1 MMKNLVIITFVSLIS
16 LVTTKTYGQKSLYV
30 EYKEFV
36 NIQVPLIRD
45 EALWI
50 DLDKNTSIYAS
61 DISHQV
67 SDEKIEKE
75 ILKKETGS
83 SNFVASIGR
92 IIDNDYVIIDYNE
105 KKVELI
111 EDHGKK
117 VFHVEDAFLDKNW
130 ILFSEKKYIQG
141 YEVFKAT
148 VHLRGVD
155 WEVWYAPD
163 LPYSYGPWKLNG
175 LPGLILEAKT
185 FDGFY
190 TFKATSIEFD
200 TNNKIDVPY
209 DKIYKKITF
218 KEYLE
223 YQDTLYN
230 LLFLDMKHESIDI
243 FKTDKE
249 RVFEVKANLSWM

>member
-1 MMKNLVIITFVSLIS
+1 MIKNLVVVTFMSLIS
-16 LVTTKTYGQKSLYV
+16 FVTNKTYGQKSLYV

-36 NIQVPLIRD
+36 NIQVPLIRN

-61 DISHQV
+61 NISHQV

-75 ILKKETGS
+75 ILKKETGG
-83 SNFVASIGR
+83 SNVVASIGR
-92 IIDNDYVIIDYNE
+92 IIDNDYVMIDYNQ

-117 VFHVEDAFLDKNW
+117 VFHVEDSFL
-130 ILFSEKKYIQG
+130 EKKWVITNDKKDIQG
-141 YEVFKAT
+141 YQTYKAT
-148 VHLRGVD
+148 IHLRGTD

-185 FDGFY
+185 LDGFF
-190 TFKATSIEFD
+190 TFKASSIEYD
-200 TNNKIDVPY
+200 TSKKIHVPY

>member
-1 MMKNLVIITFVSLIS
+1 MINNLVIITFVSLIS

-111 EDHGKK
+111 EEHGKN
-117 VFHVEDAFLDKNW
+117 VFHVDYTFLDKKL
-130 ILFSEKKYIQG
+130 ILFIEK
-141 YEVFKAT
+141 
-148 VHLRGVD
+148 
-155 WEVWYAPD
+155 
-163 LPYSYGPWKLNG
+163 
-175 LPGLILEAKT
+175 
-185 FDGFY
+185 
-190 TFKATSIEFD
+190 
-200 TNNKIDVPY
+200 
-209 DKIYKKITF
+209 
-218 KEYLE
+218 
-223 YQDTLYN
+223 
-230 LLFLDMKHESIDI
+230 
-243 FKTDKE
+243 
-249 RVFEVKANLSWM
+249 

>member
-1 MMKNLVIITFVSLIS
+1 MLNKVLFVFFLFFFKIS
-16 LVTTKTYGQKSLYV
+16 NINSQNNVRVVYN
-30 EYKEFV
+30 EFI
-36 NIQVPLIRD
+36 NIQIPIIRENILYSD
-45 EALWI
+45 IENNITYFSSDISNQLS
-50 DLDKNTSIYAS
+50 DLDK
-61 DISHQV
+61 
-67 SDEKIEKE
+67 EKE
-75 ILKKETGS
+75 IMKKELGD
-83 SNFVASIGR
+83 SNVVASIGR
-92 IIDNDYVIIDYNE
+92 IIDNDYIIIDFNL

-117 VFHVEDAFLDKNW
+117 VFQVEDTFLDKPWVLLN
-130 ILFSEKKYIQG
+130 EKKHIQG
-141 YEVFKAT
+141 YEVFKAS

-175 LPGLILEAKT
+175 LPGLILEAT
-185 FDGFY
+185 TIDGYY

-200 TNNKIDVPY
+200 TDNKIDVPY

-249 RVFEVKANLSWM
+249 REFEINVNLSWM